1 MGRSFAIGKKI
12 YSVDMM
18 FAYVNIF
25 KPTISEVKIVDY
37 EKYLDYNIWGDVRV
51 NNSFSPLDVIADLK
65 NELYKNDIARIK
77 KANLKYPIFVY
88 NGYVVDGMHRLVKA
102 KMMKKKTIKAYVFDD
117 KLMAK
122 FLLDS
127 KGNWKKVD
135 NLETY
140 IYIEMFIK
148 KFINKKN

>member
-18 FAYVNIF
+18 FAYVNIY
-25 KPTISEVKIVDY
+25 KHKISEVKIEDY
-37 EKYLDYNIWGDVRV
+37 EKYLNYNIWGDIRID
-51 NNSFSPLDVIADLK
+51 NSFSPLDVISDPK

-88 NGYVVDGMHRLVKA
+88 NGYIVDGMHRLVKA

-122 FLLDS
+122 FLLDN
-127 KGNWKKVD
+127 KGNWKKID
-135 NLETY
+135 SLETY
-140 IYIEMFIK
+140 KFIEMFIK
-148 KFINKKN
+148 RFIKKN